1 MRLHWSFSLTIYVVE
16 CIHSELEAVSTIQ
29 NVYTI
34 NVGPKWSIYIGAVY
48 VVLNLSLIYFEA

>member
-1 MRLHWSFSLTIYVVE
+1 MRLCLSFRLPICVVE